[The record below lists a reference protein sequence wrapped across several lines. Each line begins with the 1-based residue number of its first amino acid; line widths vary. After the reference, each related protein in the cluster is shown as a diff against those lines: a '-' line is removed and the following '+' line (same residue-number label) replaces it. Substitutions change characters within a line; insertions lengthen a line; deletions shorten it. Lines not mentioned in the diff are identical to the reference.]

1 MILIMAH
8 EYTHHIQKEEGFF
21 LDNVDYFYEG
31 QARTV
36 QRHISFKK
44 QTDEGNSAYVL
55 ENLQSYD
62 LPELQATYIW
72 LSKNYGKTPIKS
84 LCQDL
89 TKTSDL
95 KYLRN
100 YNIPTKHAICNTF
113 LLLMERKFGT
123 GIHKEIMAGKYQLSF

>member
-89 TKTSDL
+89 TKT
-95 KYLRN
+95 
-100 YNIPTKHAICNTF
+100 IGNTF